1 MAKNRQS
8 NPFAAMTIIVL
19 IAILFMGYWVAVPI
33 YSALSETFHDNT
45 DLEIYTS
52 ESVCMSAG
60 HYWVTDDGPAYCSQ
74 LPTVAKNTIFRQR
87 RAWLIAPF
95 IFAVSLII
103 WYITKSTSRDMQRWQ
118 Q

>member
-1 MAKNRQS
+1 MINRQS

-19 IAILFMGYWVAVPI
+19 IAILFMAYWVAIPI
-33 YSALSETFHDNT
+33 YGEMSEIFHDDSSLVNLT
-45 DLEIYTS
+45 TATACTS
-52 ESVCMSAG
+52 SG
-60 HYWVTDDGPAYCSQ
+60 HYWIVDGSLTYCSHLSVQ
-74 LPTVAKNTIFRQR
+74 ARQSIKMQR

-103 WYITKSTSRDMQRWQ
+103 WYFTKSTSRDLQQWQ